1 MYMKKMLLPLNL
13 QLFAGEGAG
22 GLSFQFQDGVHMTPE
37 QYIEYKKMQRES
49 EVKGNRPLFGGGSTG
64 GRETKTAGQIFVTSE
79 AYQNFVKN
87 GQNHSDNVQIP
98 AFTKAL
104 VGSTDVTG
112 TLMGSN
118 RLIASGQP
126 QMTLRGLLAVAPTDQ
141 NAVSYIRETGFTNAS
156 AIAPEGT
163 LKPESGI
170 TFDEITSLVKV
181 IAHFI
186 PATRQVIA
194 DIPQMRTFID
204 QRLMYGLSVTEE
216 AQVLYG
222 SGVGDNI
229 EGLMTVGGTQ
239 TYTAPAGELRLDS
252 IRRAL
257 TMTYIS
263 GFPPTGVVVS
273 PADWEAIELTKGTD
287 GHYVYL
293 NIPTGNEMRL
303 FRVPVV
309 QSISMVAGSFL
320 VGAFG
325 LGAQI
330 FDREAM
336 NVRISESHADYFVR
350 NQMAILGEERIA
362 LAVYRPESFIKG
374 TFATA

>member
-1 MYMKKMLLPLNL
+1 MNIKEYLESKKKEEVKNNRPIYSGSAFGGNGEVKSAG
-13 QLFAGEGAG
+13 QLF
-22 GLSFQFQDGVHMTPE
+22 T
-37 QYIEYKKMQRES
+37 
-49 EVKGNRPLFGGGSTG
+49 
-64 GRETKTAGQIFVTSE
+64 TSE
-79 AYQNFVKN
+79 AYTNFLKN
-87 GQNHSDNVQIP
+87 GQNSSDNVQIP

-104 VGSTDVTG
+104 VTSTDSG
-112 TLMGSN
+112 GALMGGN
-118 RLIASGQP
+118 RLIAGGQP
-126 QMTLRGLLAVAPTDQ
+126 VMTLRDLLAVAPTDQ
-141 NAVSYIRETGFTNAS
+141 NAVTYIRETGFTNAS

-163 LKPESGI
+163 LKAESSI

-181 IAHFI
+181 IAHWL
-186 PATRQVIA
+186 PVTRQVIA
-194 DIPQMRTFID
+194 DIPQMRQFID

-216 AQVLYG
+216 SQILFG

-239 TYTAPAGELRLDS
+239 DYTAAAGESRLDS

-257 TMTYIS
+257 TRTYIS

-273 PADWEAIELTKGTD
+273 PTDWETIELTKGTD

-293 NIPTGNEMRL
+293 NVPQGNEMRL

-309 QSISMVAGSFL
+309 QSVSMTAGSFL

-325 LGAQI
+325 LGAQV
-330 FDREAM
+330 FDREIA
-336 NVRISESHADYFVR
+336 NVRISEHHADYFTR
-350 NQMAILGEERIA
+350 NQLAVLCEERIA
-362 LAVYRPESFIKG
+362 LAIYRPEAFVVG